1 LPQSDCD
8 RIFYCEACAD
18 RTGIPRHDLE
28 QLVECDHV
36 PFFYRVALSVTVMQ
50 GLRKGEIVSQRWE
63 RIAPAG
69 PRHSWNSVE
78 WTQTPDWTGQVWLVE
93 TSWQDDTK
101 NGQDRIQALI
111 PMAARLLHRWWQY
124 KGEPGTGLI
133 FAASDAAPKRAL
145 GELAKYVARHPDL
158 TNRDLLARAQADG
171 FATNL
176 HHIEVL
182 RSEARARAD
191 RRYELRDRMFACG
204 YDFGWT
210 DTPYRDPVT
219 RERRIKP
226 GWVTKLGIENRR
238 RFHDFRDTAATHLLS
253 GTWGV
258 RWDIRDVSE
267 FIGHSDIKVTQERY
281 ASVTTDAKAQL
292 AAGVQPLRPATAE
305 DSKDSLDEILAA
317 YPHARRDDIRAA
329 LEQILR
335 QGKVSIEVSTD
346 TRDVPQPNHAKS
358 CSSGTR
364 TRT

>member
-1 LPQSDCD
+1 
-8 RIFYCEACAD
+8 
-18 RTGIPRHDLE
+18 
-28 QLVECDHV
+28 
-36 PFFYRVALSVTVMQ
+36 
-50 GLRKGEIVSQRWE
+50 
-63 RIAPAG
+63 
-69 PRHSWNSVE
+69 
-78 WTQTPDWTGQVWLVE
+78 
-93 TSWQDDTK
+93 
-101 NGQDRIQALI
+101 
-111 PMAARLLHRWWQY
+111 MAARLLHRWWQY

-133 FAASDAAPKRAL
+133 FAAPDAAPKRAL

-158 TNRDLLARAQADG
+158 SNRDLLACAQADG
-171 FATNL
+171 FDVNL
-176 HHIEVL
+176 RYIEVL
-182 RSEARARAD
+182 RSEARARVA
-191 RRYELRDRMFACG
+191 RRYELRDRMFAHG

-305 DSKDSLDEILAA
+305 DSKDPLDEILAA

-329 LEQILR
+329 LERVLAS
-335 QGKVSIEVSTD
+335 GKVSTEVSTD
-346 TRDVPQPNHAKS
+346 TRDVPRPNHAKLF
-358 CSSGTR
+358 SSGTR